1 MATAPNPTPYF
12 SDDQEREA
20 LSQADRLIKNYAV
33 GSAAVG
39 LIPVPV
45 FDLLGL
51 TALQLKMVNELADLF
66 KVPFSGNLVRSLI
79 GTMIGWT
86 LGSSLWFPLASLV
99 KVIPGI
105 GSIAGGAS
113 AAALSY
119 AMTYALGKVF
129 TEHFAAGG
137 TILTFNPIAV
147 RDYYQQ
153 QVEQGMQQYRRP
165 KAP

>member
-1 MATAPNPTPYF
+1 MAVSNPPTTYVT
-12 SDDQEREA
+12 DAQERE
-20 LSQADRLIKNYAV
+20 LLDKADRMIKNYAV

-39 LIPVPV
+39 LIPIPV
-45 FDLLGL
+45 FDLIGL

-66 KVPFSGNLVRSLI
+66 GVPFSGNLVRSLI

-86 LGSSLWFPLASLV
+86 LGSSLWYPLASLV
-99 KVIPGI
+99 KAIPGF
-105 GSIAGGAS
+105 GSLAGGAS

-119 AMTYALGKVF
+119 AVTYAMGKVF

-137 TILTFNPIAV
+137 TILTFNPVVV

-153 QVEQGMQQYRRP
+153 QVQQGLQQYRKP
-165 KAP
+165 QAP

>member
-1 MATAPNPTPYF
+1 MATPSPQTPYL
-12 SDDQEREA
+12 SDDQERE
-20 LSQADRLIKNYAV
+20 LLDKADRLIKNYAV

-66 KVPFSGNLVRSLI
+66 KVPFGGNLVRSLI

-86 LGSSLWFPLASLV
+86 LGSSLWFPLASLI
-99 KVIPGI
+99 KAIPGI
-105 GSIAGGAS
+105 GSLAGGAS

-119 AMTYALGKVF
+119 GMTYAMGKVF
-129 TEHFAAGG
+129 AEHFAAGG

-147 RDYYQQ
+147 RDYYEQ
-153 QVEQGMQQYRRP
+153 QVEQGLQQYRRP